1 MPQSDHVCCGVIE
14 EAQDQARRRRANK
27 PQPWIIL
34 KFTVGLTIL
43 IAGYTTYV
51 YAGRFCRDMIMKDN
65 SALGSQATGV
75 AFLVVFCFLLLLV
88 LWSYAAVITTGPG
101 NARNYTQTT
110 MKPGHDRLLR
120 DSSDMG
126 GTAYELVSPT
136 IDLFR
141 PPTHGPNQDHDPQL
155 SLASKNSK
163 SIVSQASAAASS
175 LAKPEIS
182 QADIRGP
189 DEAHVTDVLAA
200 PDAPH
205 IQDTAAVPTRT
216 DPGESRVD
224 LPSSMF
230 SRRPPTTPVLLPEY
244 RYCSKCKIV
253 KPPRAHH
260 CRACGTCI
268 LKYDH
273 HCPCWC
279 ILLVEFHHLIYPSA
293 VGIGHCV
300 GAFNHKFFVNFLQWG
315 TIFCLWTFATLLCLN
330 IMSPS
335 GSSVSKLDP
344 QQIVVIALSGFFG
357 IFAILMLI
365 TQLHLILMNQT
376 TVESLNLR
384 LMRDR
389 EQEILSHRYRW
400 YEIGAKRRAR
410 QQWDSEWGEIGKEG
424 NLWWLGSSKA
434 NWEAVMGRNV
444 WWWLLPVGHHL
455 DDGLSYPT
463 NPRFDSVG
471 RWRRKKEW
479 PSDLR

>member
-1 MPQSDHVCCGVIE
+1 MPPSDHVCCGVIE

-34 KFTVGLTIL
+34 KFTVGLSLL
-43 IAGYTTYV
+43 IAGYITYV
-51 YAGRFCRDMIMKDN
+51 YAGRFCRDMIKKDN
-65 SALGSQATGV
+65 NALGSQATGV
-75 AFLVVFCFLLLLV
+75 AFLVVFCLLLLLL

-110 MKPGHDRLLR
+110 MKPRLLR

-126 GTAYELVSPT
+126 GTAYELVTPT
-136 IDLFR
+136 IDLSR
-141 PPTHGPNQDHDPQL
+141 PLTHGPNQDHNPQP

-163 SIVSQASAAASS
+163 SIVSQTSAAAPS

-189 DEAHVTDVLAA
+189 DEAHVTDVLAG

-205 IQDTAAVPTRT
+205 IPDTAAVPTRT
-216 DPGESRVD
+216 DPGESRMD
-224 LPSSMF
+224 PPSSMI
-230 SRRPPTTPVLLPEY
+230 SRCPSTTPVLLPEY

-273 HCPCWC
+273 HCPW
-279 ILLVEFHHLIYPSA
+279 
-293 VGIGHCV
+293 IGHCV

-315 TIFCLWTFATLLCLN
+315 TVFCLWTFVTLLCLN
-330 IMSPS
+330 VIPPS
-335 GSSVSKLDP
+335 RSSAPKLDP

-376 TVESLNLR
+376 TVESLGLST
-384 LMRDR
+384 MRDR
-389 EQEILSHRYRW
+389 EQEILSHKYRW

-424 NLWWLGSSKA
+424 NLWWLGSRRA
-434 NWEAVMGRNV
+434 NWEAVMGKNV
-444 WWWLLPVGHHL
+444 WWWLLPVGHRL